1 MSDVRRLEDALA
13 AAVRERDAAAA
24 RDLLADDFA
33 LTSSLGTGL
42 HVEREEWLR
51 ALDEIETSALSARA
65 YESRSFGDLEI
76 VVWLMDWEA
85 RWRDDD
91 LSGPYVVTDV
101 WRDGKLAWR
110 SWARLNA
117 EFLQET
123 AR

>member
-1 MSDVRRLEDALA
+1 
-13 AAVRERDAAAA
+13 
-24 RDLLADDFA
+24 
-33 LTSSLGTGL
+33 
-42 HVEREEWLR
+42 VEREEWLR